1 MPPHTPHP
9 DATASALQ
17 VLGEALMDC
26 FEEPDGRLHPRMG
39 GSPFNLARAAARQGR
54 AVRWLTPFSTD
65 AFGQTLR
72 RQALADGI
80 HPDVPASPW
89 PTALAVVSFE
99 GENARYGFYREGIAD
114 RDWSAV
120 SLLSALTDQPPGVLH
135 TGSLMLVPPQ
145 HEATLAVME
154 ALAARGWTISLD
166 INLRPRLAA
175 DLGAYRAAVWAAL
188 ARAHW
193 VKASD
198 EDLAVLMDLPAPRR
212 WTRRRP
218 CGRLQQPT
226 HRRGALTF
234 GAQGAW
240 LTRGDAAPPCRPG
253 RRRWW
258 TRWARATPSGAPAC
272 LADWLEDAPRPR
284 CRRERVEATLRRALR
299 AAALNCAAPAASPH
313 PGRAGRHRGLISRP
327 SPGPGA
333 APA

>member
-99 GENARYGFYREGIAD
+99 GESARYGFYREGIAD

-198 EDLAVLMDLPAPRR
+198 EDLAVLMDLPALPALNEAPALWR
-212 WTRRRP
+212 
-218 CGRLQQPT
+218 RLQQPT

-240 LTRGDAAPPCRPG
+240 LTVEGCS
-253 RRRWW
+253 
-258 TRWARATPSGAPAC
+258 ATLPAPAVDVVDTVGAGDTFWGTC
-272 LADWLEDAPRPR
+272 LADWLEDAQHAPGAAA
-284 CRRERVEATLRRALR
+284 ERVEATLRRALR
-299 AAALNCAAPAASPH
+299 AAALNCR
-313 PGRAGRHRGLISRP
+313 RAGCQPPTRDELD
-327 SPGPGA
+327 A
-333 APA
+333 AEV

>member
-54 AVRWLTPFSTD
+54 AVRWLTPFSAD

-198 EDLAVLMDLPAPRR
+198 EDLAVLMDLPALPALNEAPALWR
-212 WTRRRP
+212 
-218 CGRLQQPT
+218 RLQQPT

-240 LTRGDAAPPCRPG
+240 LTVEGYSAALP
-253 RRRWW
+253 
-258 TRWARATPSGAPAC
+258 APAVDVVDTVGAGDTFWGNC
-272 LADWLEDAPRPR
+272 LADWLEDAQRAPGAAA
-284 CRRERVEATLRRALR
+284 ERVEATLRRALR
-299 AAALNCAAPAASPH
+299 AAALNCR
-313 PGRAGRHRGLISRP
+313 RAGCQPPTRDELD
-327 SPGPGA
+327 A
-333 APA
+333 AEV